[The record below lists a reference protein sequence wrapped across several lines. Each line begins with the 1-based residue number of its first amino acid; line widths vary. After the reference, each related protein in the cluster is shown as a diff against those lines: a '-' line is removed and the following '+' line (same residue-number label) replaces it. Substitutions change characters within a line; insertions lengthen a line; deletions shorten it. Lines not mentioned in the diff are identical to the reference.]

1 MKTLIITID
10 GPAASGKGTIAKFI
24 KKKFN
29 FFHIDSG
36 LLYRK
41 IAKIIL
47 DKKINIKNS
56 QEIIKLIKNTKKINL
71 INNKSLRTSKVTKMS
86 SEIAKIQKIRNLI
99 NVNQKRIVK
108 QNKGKYRGIVIDG
121 RDIGSVVFKDAK
133 IKLYIDTDKKIRA
146 KRRFKELIDKGERT
160 IYSSVL
166 KNIKLRDE
174 KDKKRKN
181 SPLTIPKGGII
192 IDNSCKLNQTKK
204 TIQKIINQKLINRI
218 KWH

>member
-10 GPAASGKGTIAKFI
+10 GPAASGKGTVAKFI

-56 QEIIKLIKNTKKINL
+56 QEIEKLINNTKKINL

-99 NVNQKRIVK
+99 NLNQKRIVK

-181 SPLTIPKGGII
+181 SPLIIPKGAII

-218 KWH
+218 K

>member
-99 NVNQKRIVK
+99 NLNQKRIVK

-218 KWH
+218 K

>member
-56 QEIIKLIKNTKKINL
+56 QEILKLIKNTKKINL

-218 KWH
+218 K

>member
-121 RDIGSVVFKDAK
+121 RDIGTKVLPDAE
-133 IKLYIDTDKKIRA
+133 IKLFITA
-146 KRRFKELIDKGERT
+146 
-160 IYSSVL
+160 
-166 KNIKLRDE
+166 
-174 KDKKRKN
+174 
-181 SPLTIPKGGII
+181 
-192 IDNSCKLNQTKK
+192 
-204 TIQKIINQKLINRI
+204 
-218 KWH
+218 

>member
-218 KWH
+218 K

>member
-1 MKTLIITID
+1 M
-10 GPAASGKGTIAKFI
+10 
-24 KKKFN
+24 
-29 FFHIDSG
+29 
-36 LLYRK
+36 
-41 IAKIIL
+41 
-47 DKKINIKNS
+47 
-56 QEIIKLIKNTKKINL
+56 
-71 INNKSLRTSKVTKMS
+71 
-86 SEIAKIQKIRNLI
+86 
-99 NVNQKRIVK
+99 
-108 QNKGKYRGIVIDG
+108 DG

-166 KNIKLRDE
+166 NNIKLRDE

-181 SPLTIPKGGII
+181 SPLIIPKGAII

-204 TIQKIINQKLINRI
+204 LIQKIINQKLINRI

>member
-56 QEIIKLIKNTKKINL
+56 QEIEKRGFFIGLPTKRILNSQ
-71 INNKSLRTSKVTKMS
+71 INNLKESL
-86 SEIAKIQKIRNLI
+86 L
-99 NVNQKRIVK
+99 
-108 QNKGKYRGIVIDG
+108 
-121 RDIGSVVFKDAK
+121 
-133 IKLYIDTDKKIRA
+133 
-146 KRRFKELIDKGERT
+146 
-160 IYSSVL
+160 
-166 KNIKLRDE
+166 NIK
-174 KDKKRKN
+174 KN
-181 SPLTIPKGGII
+181 K
-192 IDNSCKLNQTKK
+192 
-204 TIQKIINQKLINRI
+204 
-218 KWH
+218 

>member
-10 GPAASGKGTIAKFI
+10 GPAASGKGTVAKFI

-47 DKKINIKNS
+47 DKKIDIKNT
-56 QEIIKLIKNTKKINL
+56 QEIVKLIKNTKKINL

-99 NVNQKRIVK
+99 NLNQKRIVK
-108 QNKGKYRGIVIDG
+108 QNKDKYRGIVIDG

-166 KNIKLRDE
+166 NNIKLRDE

-181 SPLTIPKGGII
+181 SPLIIPKGAII

-204 TIQKIINQKLINRI
+204 LIQKIINQKLINRI
-218 KWH
+218 K

>member
-10 GPAASGKGTIAKFI
+10 GPAASGKGTVAKFI

-56 QEIIKLIKNTKKINL
+56 QEIEKLINNTKKINL

-99 NVNQKRIVK
+99 NLNQRRIAK

-218 KWH
+218 K